1 MIAKAAGYSIFLSV
15 IFFPLV
21 ARDCYGSGIQYIL
34 DSKFIPAGSDSISM
48 SRWPMGVE
56 HCK

>member
-15 IFFPLV
+15 NVFPLV

-48 SRWPMGVE
+48 SRWPMGV
-56 HCK
+56 